1 MAINPNYSVI
11 DFNTNIQNINEGS
24 AQGPGSVIM
33 TNLYT
38 KGEYIAE
45 YDNLKNQN
53 INYKK
58 DINYSTYLIKY
69 VNNIKNKKNS
79 ITPQYNE
86 ANEKRKLEINNYYIL
101 KYKKESDILKQLI
114 FFCGLALIGCIVFMK
129 GFISE
134 SFYIIY
140 LAFIFAIGLIKIL
153 YSIYNL
159 YSRDTV
165 HFDETDFSYSSIA
178 GTDISNNKI
187 NTDKDKDKDKNKD
200 NTNTNDYK
208 CI

>member
-1 MAINPNYSVI
+1 MTINNPNYKVI
-11 DFNTNIQNINEGS
+11 DFNTNIKEINS
-24 AQGPGSVIM
+24 ISTLGPSTIGM
-33 TNLYT
+33 NNLYN
-38 KGEYIAE
+38 KGEYISQ
-45 YDNLKNQN
+45 YKNLQSET

-58 DINYSTYLIKY
+58 DINYSTYLINY
-69 VNNIKNKKNS
+69 LNNIKNKQNS
-79 ITPQYNE
+79 RKQPYNE

-101 KYKKESDILKQLI
+101 KYKKESDILKELI

-140 LAFIFAIGLIKIL
+140 LASIFVIGFIKIL

-159 YSRDTV
+159 YSRDNIN
-165 HFDETDFSYSSIA
+165 FDETDFSYSSIA
-178 GTDISNNKI
+178 GTDISNNII
-187 NTDKDKDKDKNKD
+187 NTDTDKD
-200 NTNTNDYK
+200 NTIVTNDDYK